1 MLRCMHRG
9 RRNYG
14 RYYSTVGALSHEH
27 CRPSSYSLALSGS
40 VSDAPVSF
48 GVAFQH
54 VLRGNPSEWSHRGRT
69 SDGSGQPEDGWRVP
83 FLSQQLM
90 VYGCSPPF
98 ASHTHCRTPLNRPPP
113 PRNHCRNLRHH
124 CRPQLRR
131 VRCAPI
137 CWPLTP
143 SLASPLRYLGRKP
156 NTLAPLSPL
165 KCCNTNT
172 GGLPVAR
179 ALKAHVFPHDRGS
192 RGDLVERY
200 VVPQQDGSYGRGKV
214 RHQVPAEGRY
224 ARPDRSE
231 WNGVENLSPYS

>member
-113 PRNHCRNLRHH
+113 LEITAVTFDTIAVHSYDGCGAHPFAGHLR
-124 CRPQLRR
+124 
-131 VRCAPI
+131 
-137 CWPLTP
+137 
-143 SLASPLRYLGRKP
+143 
-156 NTLAPLSPL
+156 
-165 KCCNTNT
+165 
-172 GGLPVAR
+172 PV
-179 ALKAHVFPHDRGS
+179 
-192 RGDLVERY
+192 
-200 VVPQQDGSYGRGKV
+200 
-214 RHQVPAEGRY
+214 
-224 ARPDRSE
+224 
-231 WNGVENLSPYS
+231 